1 MPWDLPH
8 SQPPCAAVA
17 LACHDG
23 VERTSAVAEKIALF
37 RSLFRGREEVYARR
51 FASAK
56 TGRCGYQPVCGNEWA
71 RGVCEKP
78 RIRCSEC
85 ACQRFL
91 PVSDE
96 VLRWHLS
103 GADAQGREFVMG
115 LYPML
120 LDERCWLLA
129 ADFDGEHWRE
139 DSAAVSATCR
149 SLGLPVV
156 LERSRSG
163 DGGHLWWFFTEA
175 VPAVLARKL
184 GAHLLTETME
194 RRPEIGLR
202 SYDRFFPNQDTL
214 PQGGFG
220 NLIALPLQ
228 KAARDAGNSVFV
240 DENFV
245 PYQDQWA
252 FLAGAERI
260 TPKRLEAIVTAAEGR
275 GRIVGV
281 RTASADED
289 APEPWLAP
297 PSHRRETLPKGAMPT
312 TLEVVLGDQLYLP
325 KAGLCPAL
333 RNALLRLAAFQ
344 NPEFYKAQAMR
355 LPTYDKPR
363 IIACAEDHPSHIG
376 LPRGCFEEAV
386 ELLESLGVKVTVRD
400 ERCHGQPLAVE
411 FCGSLRDEQQQAAA
425 AMLAH
430 DSGVL
435 AATTAFGKTVLAAWL
450 IAQRG
455 VNTLVLV
462 HRQQLQEQWV
472 ERLSQFLGIA
482 AKTIGRWGGGRKKLT
497 GYIDVALIQS
507 VIRKDVV
514 QDLVGNYGHLVV
526 DECHHLSAR
535 SFELVAR
542 RAKARYVTGLSAT
555 VTRKDGHH
563 PIIFMQCG
571 PVRYKVDARQQAA
584 ARPFS
589 HEVWV
594 RSTGFLPDGEPASD
608 KRVEFQRLCDAVVHA
623 EQRNRMIC
631 AEVVEA
637 LRAGRSPVILT
648 ERTEHLQLLAGMLGE
663 ALNTVSSALSD
674 RSTGVPPVMEDSAS
688 RLSSNATPGWK
699 PVVHDRQD
707 ACPPAD
713 LTVLGEALPQIITL
727 QGGMGRKALLAA
739 LERAR
744 AIPPEQARVLL
755 ATGRFLGEGFDDTR
769 LDTLFLTMPV
779 SWHGTIAQYVGR
791 LHRLHDGKRCVRVY
805 DYADLE
811 VPMLARMFN
820 KRCAGYEAVG
830 YSILLPASAL
840 PGWPADVPLPVD
852 ARWKQDYAASVQRLI
867 RDGVDRPLAQLFVHA
882 TTTPA
887 AGAEGA
893 ERARSASEA
902 FLYGRLESLP
912 DLAGAFRLN
921 TRLPIAF
928 DERGEMEVDLLD
940 APARLVI
947 EIDGGQHLGDA
958 AAWRRDRRKD
968 AALQAN
974 GYFVLRF
981 LAADLAQQLDT
992 VLDTILRTL
1001 AHLRRK

>member
-1 MPWDLPH
+1 MPGMTRDVPI
-8 SQPPCAAVA
+8 SPPPTAGAAAVRYA
-17 LACHDG
+17 RVD
-23 VERTSAVAEKIALF
+23 RTAAAADKVALF
-37 RSLFRGREEVYARR
+37 RSLFRGRDEVYARR
-51 FASAK
+51 FTSGK
-56 TGRCGYQPVCGNEWA
+56 TGRAGYQPVCGNEWV

-91 PVSDE
+91 PVTDE
-96 VLRWHLS
+96 VLHWHLS
-103 GADAQGREFVMG
+103 GADDRGREFVLG

-120 LDERCWLLA
+120 LDERCWFLA

-139 DSAAVSATCR
+139 DSAAVLDTCR
-149 SLGLPVV
+149 RLSLPVA

-163 DGGHLWWFFTEA
+163 NGGHLWWFFTDA
-175 VPAVLARKL
+175 VPATLARKL

-214 PQGGFG
+214 PKGGFG

-228 KAARDAGNSVFV
+228 KAAREAGNSVFV
-240 DENFV
+240 DDAWA
-245 PYQDQWA
+245 PHPDQWA
-252 FLAGAERI
+252 FLAGLGRI
-260 TPKRLEAIVTAAEGR
+260 TPQRLEQLVTAADGR

-281 RTASADED
+281 KLATLDED
-289 APEPWLAP
+289 DPEPWCAP
-297 PSHRRETLPKGAMPT
+297 PSRSRQSLPTG
-312 TLEVVLGDQLYLP
+312 EVPATIELVLGDQIYLP
-325 KAGLCPAL
+325 KAGMGPSL
-333 RNALLRLAAFQ
+333 RNALVRVAAFQ

-363 IIACAEDHPSHIG
+363 IVACAEDHPLHLA
-376 LPRGCFEEAV
+376 LPRGCLEEV
-386 ELLESLGVKVTVRD
+386 VGLLESLHVEVAVRD
-400 ERCHGQPLAVE
+400 ERCHGRALAVE
-411 FCGSLRDEQQQAAA
+411 FCGTLRDEQQQAGA

-430 DSGVL
+430 DTGVL

-455 VNTLVLV
+455 VNTLIVV
-462 HRQQLQEQWV
+462 HRQQLLEQWI

-482 AKTIGRWGGGRKKLT
+482 PKTIGRWGGGRKKLT
-497 GYIDVALIQS
+497 GNIDVALIQS

-514 QDLVGNYGHLVV
+514 QDLVGDYGHLVV

-584 ARPFS
+584 GRPFS

-594 RSTGFLPDGEPASD
+594 RSTGFVPPGEPADD
-608 KRVEFQRLCDAVVHA
+608 KRVEFQRLCDAVMHA
-623 EQRNRMIC
+623 EFRNRMIR
-631 AEVVEA
+631 EDVFEA
-637 LRAGRSPVILT
+637 VRTGRSPVVLT
-648 ERTEHLQLLAGMLGE
+648 ERTEHLQRLTDLLDG
-663 ALNTVSSALSD
+663 TV
-674 RSTGVPPVMEDSAS
+674 P
-688 RLSSNATPGWK
+688 
-699 PVVHDRQD
+699 H
-707 ACPPAD
+707 
-713 LTVLGEALPQIITL
+713 IITL

-739 LERAR
+739 LQRVR
-744 AIPPEQARVLL
+744 DIPADQGRVLL
-755 ATGRFLGEGFDDTR
+755 ATGRFLGEGFDDAR

-852 ARWKQDYAASVQRLI
+852 ARWKQDHAASVRRLI
-867 RDGVDRPLAQLFVHA
+867 RDGVDRPLACLFVHA
-882 TTTPA
+882 STVPA

-893 ERARSASEA
+893 ARARSAGEA
-902 FLYGRLESLP
+902 FLYRRLESLP
-912 DLAGAFRLN
+912 DLTGLFQLN
-921 TRLPIAF
+921 AVLPIPF
-928 DERGEMEVDLLD
+928 DDRSQMEVDFL
-940 APARLVI
+940 AAETRMVI

-958 AAWRRDRRKD
+958 EAWRRDRRKD

-981 LAADLAQQLDT
+981 LAADLGMHLDT

-1001 AHLRRK
+1001 AYLRRK